1 MACRLISDWLVRMA
15 LIAALLAGAAA
26 RAAADPDDPLADPRA
41 SAAAGDAA
49 EPGED
54 PTAGP
59 PAAPP
64 PFWVFGRSP
73 AVFQHADDSI
83 ATRVGGWIDAS
94 YRDNDLRRSSLSVDH
109 LNVYLDSRY
118 RAFQLFVE
126 AEYENETKYTGYDE
140 ERDVE
145 LEQAYARY
153 TRSDL
158 LSVRMGRFNT
168 PFGYW
173 IPIHWSI
180 LMDTI
185 EEPLFVGRNWLPE
198 QQLGAE
204 AAGRW
209 FPGELAGVQT
219 ELDWSLYAGGGSEEL
234 HQDRVRG
241 PTFGGDLRLR
251 LDERWLLGASAYR
264 QRNRE
269 LEDRTEHTTGLYGEA
284 RLHERLTL
292 RTEYLHQHR
301 EKRSDSWWKEDVD
314 TVYGDVRWD
323 FLRRAYLNYRY
334 SRGDDDD
341 EDAHDT
347 SKVEIHTVTLGVQPH
362 ASVRIKL
369 EWSGHDFETGDRED
383 FDFWGLSVGY
393 LF

>member
-1 MACRLISDWLVRMA
+1 MACRLISAWLVRMA
-15 LIAALLAGAAA
+15 VSAAVLAGPTA
-26 RAAADPDDPLADPRA
+26 RAAADPADALASPHA
-41 SAAAGDAA
+41 TA
-49 EPGED
+49 EGEAQPGA
-54 PTAGP
+54 TATVDP
-59 PAAPP
+59 PAAPSP
-64 PFWVFGRSP
+64 AWVFGRTP
-73 AVFQHADDSI
+73 AVFQHADDSV
-83 ATRVGGWIDAS
+83 ATRVGGWVDAS
-94 YRDNDLRRSSLSVDH
+94 YRDNDQGGSSLSLDH
-109 LNVYLDSRY
+109 FNVFLDSRH

-126 AEYENETKYTGYDE
+126 AEYENETEHTGYEE
-140 ERDVE
+140 EREVE
-145 LEQAYARY
+145 IEQVYARY

-158 LSVRMGRFNT
+158 LSVRLGRFNT

-173 IPIHWSI
+173 IPVHWSI

-185 EEPLFVGRNWLPE
+185 EEPLFVGREWVPE
-198 QQLGAE
+198 QQIGAE

-219 ELDWSLYAGGGSEEL
+219 ELDWSLFAGGGSDDL
-234 HQDRVRG
+234 DQDRVRG
-241 PTFGGDLRLR
+241 PAFGGDLRLR
-251 LDERWLLGASAYR
+251 LDERWLLGTSLYR

-292 RTEYLHQHR
+292 RTEYLHQRR
-301 EKRSDSWWKEDVD
+301 EERSGSWWEEDVD
-314 TVYGDVRWD
+314 SVYGNLRWD
-323 FLRRAYLNYRY
+323 LLRRAYLNYRY

-341 EDAHDT
+341 EDARDT

-362 ASVRIKL
+362 PSVRIKL
-369 EWSGHDFETGDRED
+369 EWSGHDFQTGDRED

>member
-1 MACRLISDWLVRMA
+1 MAWRLISDGLVRTSV
-15 LIAALLAGAAA
+15 IAALLAGSAVRVAAA
-26 RAAADPDDPLADPRA
+26 PDDPPAAPRAADPTGADAP
-41 SAAAGDAA
+41 AAAG
-49 EPGED
+49 
-54 PTAGP
+54 TAVP

-64 PFWVFGRSP
+64 PAWVFGRTP
-73 AVFQHADDSI
+73 AVFQHADQSI

-94 YRDNDLRRSSLSVDH
+94 WRDSDVRGSSLSVDH
-109 LNVYLDSRY
+109 ANVFLDSRH

-126 AEYENETKYTGYDE
+126 AEYENETEHTGYEE
-140 ERDVE
+140 EREFE

-158 LSVRMGRFNT
+158 LSLRVGRFNT
-168 PFGYW
+168 PFGWW

-185 EEPLFVGRNWLPE
+185 EEPLFVGREWLPE

-209 FPGELAGVQT
+209 FPGELAGVHT
-219 ELDWSLYAGGGSEEL
+219 ELDWSLYAGGGSDDL
-234 HQDRVRG
+234 DQDRVRG
-241 PTFGGDLRLR
+241 PAFGGDLRLR
-251 LDERWLLGASAYR
+251 LDERWLLGTSLYR

-269 LEDRTEHTTGLYGEA
+269 LDDRTEHTTGVYGEA
-284 RLHERLTL
+284 RLHERLVL
-292 RTEYLHQHR
+292 RSEYLHQHR
-301 EKRSDSWWKEDVD
+301 EETAGAWWEEDADS
-314 TVYGDVRWD
+314 VYGNLRWD

-334 SRGDDDD
+334 TRGDDDD
-341 EDAHDT
+341 EDALDT
-347 SKVEIHTVTLGVQPH
+347 SRVQIHSVTLGVQPH
-362 ASVRIKL
+362 ASVRVKL
-369 EWSGHDFETGDRED
+369 EWGHHDFASDRED

>member
-1 MACRLISDWLVRMA
+1 MTRRLISVGLVRI
-15 LIAALLAGAAA
+15 LLGAALLAGPAA
-26 RAAADPDDPLADPRA
+26 RAADPDAAGADPRDPAA
-41 SAAAGDAA
+41 SATGAPVDATPPA
-49 EPGED
+49 D
-54 PTAGP
+54 P

-64 PFWVFGRSP
+64 PAWVFGRTP
-73 AVFQHADDSI
+73 AVFQHADESV

-94 YRDNDLRRSSLSVDH
+94 YRDSDVRGSSLSFDH
-109 LNVYLDSRY
+109 VNAYLDTRH

-126 AEYENETKYTGYDE
+126 AEYENETKHTGYEE
-140 ERDVE
+140 EREFE
-145 LEQAYARY
+145 LEQAYLRY
-153 TRSDL
+153 ARSDL
-158 LSVRMGRFNT
+158 LSLRVGRFNT

-185 EEPLFVGRNWLPE
+185 EEPLFVGREWLPE

-209 FPGELAGVQT
+209 FPGELAGLHA
-219 ELDWSLYAGGGSEEL
+219 ELDWSLYAGGGSDDL
-234 HQDRVRG
+234 DQDGVRG
-241 PTFGGDLRLR
+241 PAFGGDLRLR
-251 LDERWLLGASAYR
+251 LDERWLLGTSLYR

-269 LEDRTEHTTGLYGEA
+269 LDDRTEHTAGLYGEA
-284 RLHERLTL
+284 RLHERLVL

-301 EKRSDSWWKEDVD
+301 EETGAAWWEEDAD
-314 TVYGDVRWD
+314 AVYGNVRWD

-341 EDAHDT
+341 EDALDT
-347 SKVEIHTVTLGVQPH
+347 SRVSIHTVTLGVQPH
-362 ASVRIKL
+362 ASVRVKL
-369 EWSGHDFETGDRED
+369 EWSGHDFADRDRED

>member
-1 MACRLISDWLVRMA
+1 MARRLISAWLVRMA
-15 LIAALLAGAAA
+15 VSAAVLAAPTA
-26 RAAADPDDPLADPRA
+26 RAAADPAGALASPRA
-41 SAAAGDAA
+41 ASEGEAQ
-49 EPGED
+49 PGAT
-54 PTAGP
+54 PTTP
-59 PAAPP
+59 RAAPASA
-64 PFWVFGRSP
+64 WVFGRTP
-73 AVFQHADDSI
+73 AVFQHADDSV
-83 ATRVGGWIDAS
+83 ATRVGGWADAS
-94 YRDNDLRRSSLSVDH
+94 YRDDDQGGSSLSLDH
-109 LNVYLDSRY
+109 FNVFLDSRH

-126 AEYENETKYTGYDE
+126 AEYENETDHTGYEE
-140 ERDVE
+140 EREVE
-145 LEQAYARY
+145 LEQIYARY
-153 TRSDL
+153 SRSDL
-158 LSVRMGRFNT
+158 LSLRLGRFNT

-185 EEPLFVGRNWLPE
+185 EEPLFVGREWLPE
-198 QQLGAE
+198 QQIGAE
-204 AAGRW
+204 VAGRW

-219 ELDWSLYAGGGSEEL
+219 ELDWSLFAGGGSDDL
-234 HQDRVRG
+234 DQDRVRG
-241 PTFGGDLRLR
+241 PAFGGDLRLR
-251 LDERWLLGASAYR
+251 LDERWLLGTSLYR

-292 RTEYLHQHR
+292 RTEYLHQRR
-301 EKRSDSWWKEDVD
+301 EERSGSWWQEDAD
-314 TVYGDVRWD
+314 SVYGNLRWD

-341 EDAHDT
+341 EDARDT

-369 EWSGHDFETGDRED
+369 EWSGHDFRTGDRED